1 MAKKPS
7 STTASR
13 ASGGREWWPPW
24 SEQPHSESESK
35 GEAVPVEDRLE
46 GAERGLKVSSVK
58 ERALETEDEAE
69 GEKAV
74 LRRRR
79 ELVRRA
85 EGVKAGKREEGILI
99 IVRVVMQRFAGVVE
113 VVVSLRVSGRYGDGV
128 VQMTTGRC
136 RSN

>member
-1 MAKKPS
+1 
-7 STTASR
+7 
-13 ASGGREWWPPW
+13 
-24 SEQPHSESESK
+24 
-35 GEAVPVEDRLE
+35 VPVEERLE

-58 ERALETEDEAE
+58 EWALETEDEAE

-99 IVRVVMQRFAGVVE
+99 IVRVVMQRFAGVVD